1 MWWWLSWLSSGY
13 YRLLACSVPL
23 KTYVCKMDNKF
34 NNATKQRPQGQR
46 TLDAALVAIN
56 LGMFIKQIREE
67 EQWKKSDRNAITVF
81 KSLVMRMVLIALH
94 KDAKMDKHTAKG
106 MINIQVLE
114 GEIEFTTADQTINL
128 TVGQILI
135 LHEGIEHSVYA
146 RQETVFLLT
155 LTNALPEH

>member
-1 MWWWLSWLSSGY
+1 MQQHN
-13 YRLLACSVPL
+13 LLIE
-23 KTYVCKMDNKF
+23 TEMDEKF
-34 NNATKQRPQGQR
+34 NEATNNRPQGQR

-94 KDAKMDKHTAKG
+94 KDAEMVKHAAKG
-106 MINIQVLE
+106 IINIQVLE

-128 TVGQILI
+128 TGGQIVI

-155 LTNALPEH
+155 LTNKITEN

>member
-1 MWWWLSWLSSGY
+1 MQQHN
-13 YRLLACSVPL
+13 LLIE
-23 KTYVCKMDNKF
+23 TEMDEKF
-34 NNATKQRPQGQR
+34 NEATNNRPQGQR
-46 TLDAALVAIN
+46 MLDAALVTIN

-67 EQWKKSDRNAITVF
+67 EQWKKSDRNAITIF

-94 KDAKMDKHTAKG
+94 KDAEMVKHEAKG

-128 TVGQILI
+128 TSGQILI

-146 RQETVFLLT
+146 RQETAFLLT
-155 LTNALPEH
+155 LTNPLPEN